1 MVKAKIYILF
11 LQEAQVTLSLTNP
24 VENLLKVTLLKIEQA
39 EKGDAKENDIQ
50 DKENKPDENADKND
64 DKNEK
69 ENKKESEEE
78 KDKDEHE
85 VKEKSDAEQEK
96 GTEKDEKKDSSHVEV
111 AVSKKPHRSMDNSCE
126 SRSFVSTAEVKLMQH
141 LQPSAC
147 IACLLLWTIL
157 NNSIRRGVS
166 LTIPWGA
173 SPTIPREWALQ
184 QGSKVWL
191 YN

>member
-1 MVKAKIYILF
+1 M
-11 LQEAQVTLSLTNP
+11 TLSLTNP

-126 SRSFVSTAEVKLMQH
+126 SRSFVSTAEVKLNITSTVFCMH
-141 LQPSAC
+141 CMPVAMDCFVLFYPS
-147 IACLLLWTIL
+147 
-157 NNSIRRGVS
+157 G
-166 LTIPWGA
+166 IPC
-173 SPTIPREWALQ
+173 PL
-184 QGSKVWL
+184 
-191 YN
+191 